1 MRVIPTEKPLLMSRK
16 ESGMPFVVY
25 SSPKKNEQGENL
37 QYVMPVPGNKVTLD
51 EIDAI
56 CAEQSM
62 LRKGELTQAFTA
74 FAEAVRRLLADGKR
88 VETKIG
94 TFMPQLKLRQPMTDA
109 ESIDAGDVRLAG
121 IGFEPK
127 KEFVESVRS
136 QTRGFRKFDVTSFAY
151 SVEEKQY
158 DEYMKEFDIEDHF
171 DMKALSDF
179 KKYRINVTCKCN
191 RKGEA
196 IHQMGWRKKS
206 APPTT

>member
-1 MRVIPTEKPLLMSRK
+1 MSRK

-136 QTRGFRKFDVTSFAY
+136 QTRGFRKFDVPQTADRLHDETFINKAIQQCI
-151 SVEEKQY
+151 EKEGY
-158 DEYMKEFDIEDHF
+158 VTAKLFCYYTGISISTGRRLLESLSTGEDASLTRR
-171 DMKALSDF
+171 MMGTTWV
-179 KKYRINVTCKCN
+179 YE
-191 RKGEA
+191 RK
-196 IHQMGWRKKS
+196 
-206 APPTT
+206 